1 MTQLEEGQ
9 PQNGTSPQ
17 DSAHA
22 ASFAANTRQQNDT
35 PLKSSVSSDG
45 ADASSSSQDGSLLID
60 NANDAKS
67 GAERGSDRRKHIV
80 IVGAGAA
87 GMSCAATLANHPDKF
102 KVTIVDRAS
111 VCGGQATSIG
121 IDKEKYGTSWINDGV
136 QGGSPAFK
144 HTHNFFKKY
153 GHDWHEVK
161 LQVAFGRGKN
171 SFWTNVFPS
180 QLVDQFQGDIKKF
193 GKVLNLIKYTMPVLG
208 LVPIR
213 IMLRMFFFSKDFG
226 DKMVYPLI
234 ALFLGTGNQTA
245 NVACAILERLFHD
258 PNMKLWDYDA
268 DTLLPNLPT
277 MCTFPKMHDFYADWK
292 QDLESKGVDI
302 RLNTSV
308 NRVVSRTNKGVVLET
323 QPFDPN
329 LNSHAKE
336 FAPQVIHE
344 PHGDYTGPS
353 ALTETFDEMVMCTLA
368 DDAKR
373 LLGATA
379 TWKEKFVLG
388 GAKFFDDITVT
399 HSDSEYFSKI
409 YETHYSDE
417 LAAEPKSQAQKDQL
431 AFAKGEIEANAD
443 GEPSGY
449 RPMYMTHSYEQ
460 DMKSIEMSFDC
471 TNYQHQFRMN
481 DDGTAP
487 ADSSRGD
494 PGKSS
499 VPYENHVFQS
509 IFLNKEKSDLW
520 TMNQIDPDKVIESK
534 WWHQLGHRWQHYV
547 RVVPGMMFLNGKNKT
562 WFAGSWTV
570 VNMHELA
577 CVSGIAAAYRLGADY
592 EVFDDFAEQF
602 FSNYL
607 LLSHGVRY
615 RGGKRKGQ

>member
-1 MTQLEEGQ
+1 M
-9 PQNGTSPQ
+9 
-17 DSAHA
+17 
-22 ASFAANTRQQNDT
+22 
-35 PLKSSVSSDG
+35 
-45 ADASSSSQDGSLLID
+45 
-60 NANDAKS
+60 
-67 GAERGSDRRKHIV
+67 
-80 IVGAGAA
+80 
-87 GMSCAATLANHPDKF
+87 
-102 KVTIVDRAS
+102 
-111 VCGGQATSIG
+111 
-121 IDKEKYGTSWINDGV
+121 NDGV

-144 HTHNFFKKY
+144 HTGHFFRKY

-161 LQVAFGRGKN
+161 LQVAFGRGQE

-180 QLVDQFQGDIKKF
+180 QLVDHFQGDIKKF

-208 LVPIR
+208 LIPIR

-258 PNMKLWDYDA
+258 PNLKLWDYDP

-277 MCTFPKMHDFYADWK
+277 MVTFPKLQDFYHDW
-292 QDLESKGVDI
+292 QVDLESKGVDI
-302 RLNTSV
+302 RLRTDV
-308 NRVVSRTNKGVVLET
+308 QRVVSRSSKGVVLET
-323 QPFDPN
+323 RPFDAEA
-329 LNSHAKE
+329 NSHAKE
-336 FAPQVIHE
+336 YAPQVIHE
-344 PHGDYTGPS
+344 PHGEFTGPAS
-353 ALTETFDEMVMCTLA
+353 QTETFDEMVMCVLA
-368 DDAKR
+368 DDAKK
-373 LLGATA
+373 LLGQTA

-388 GAKFFDDITVT
+388 GAKFYDDITIT
-399 HSDSEYFSKI
+399 HSDPEYFSKV
-409 YETHYSDE
+409 YETRFNED
-417 LAAEPKSQAQKDQL
+417 LAAKPKSKAQEDQL
-431 AFAKGEIEANAD
+431 AFAKGEIETNSD

-449 RPMYMTHSYEQ
+449 RPMYYTHSYTQ
-460 DMKSIEMSFDC
+460 DMKKIEMSFDC
-471 TNYQHQFRMN
+471 TNYQHQFRLN
-481 DDGTAP
+481 DDGTTP
-487 ADSSRGD
+487 PDSKRPD
-494 PGKSS
+494 PGKAP
-499 VPYENHVFQS
+499 VPYDNHIFQS
-509 IFLNKEKSDLW
+509 IFLNKENADLW
-520 TMNQIDPDKVIESK
+520 TMNQIDPNKVIESK

-615 RGGKRKGQ
+615 KGGKHKGR